1 MFGSA
6 SASPFGL
13 RSSRTE
19 HPQHQRPR
27 GWART
32 NRRSGPS
39 QVAKLIWAI
48 YEPELLSARVRHIL
62 EDPSNEFTLSY
73 AAVWEL
79 LNKVGRG
86 RLLVAG
92 TSVAD
97 VFEDIKGFGV
107 SFLPI
112 TMDHILSA
120 ASLPHI
126 HSDPFDR
133 ILSPRPWP
141 RECRW

>member
-1 MFGSA
+1 
-6 SASPFGL
+6 
-13 RSSRTE
+13 
-19 HPQHQRPR
+19 
-27 GWART
+27 
-32 NRRSGPS
+32 
-39 QVAKLIWAI
+39 
-48 YEPELLSARVRHIL
+48 L

-107 SFLPI
+107 RFLPI

-133 ILSPRPWP
+133 MFIAQALAARMPLVTIDPKIWQYPVESIWA
-141 RECRW
+141 